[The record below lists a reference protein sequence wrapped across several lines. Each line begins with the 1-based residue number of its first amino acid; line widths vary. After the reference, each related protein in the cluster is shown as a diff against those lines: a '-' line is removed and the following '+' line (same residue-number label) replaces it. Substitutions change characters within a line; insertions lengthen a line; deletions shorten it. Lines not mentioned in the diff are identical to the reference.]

1 MAKTAVAWLKAKG
14 LTPFIVPAMGSHGG
28 AVAEGQV
35 KLLAELGFTPDAM
48 GCPIE
53 ATMEVVR
60 LGTTSHGL
68 PVYFDANARIRGG
81 GGEDTLV
88 VQGQDLNLALLDDDL
103 ITGIDIINL
112 INGSSTNNG
121 EMLSLDYL
129 EVLAL
134 SDDNEL
140 TINADPDDVIN
151 IDPGWTLVDETE
163 IGNDTFLT
171 YTQGVATLH
180 INYIDVGG

>member
-1 MAKTAVAWLKAKG
+1 VVYGGPGENGNYVLGDAGNNLVIGTSEDEILV
-14 LTPFIVPAMGSHGG
+14 GG
-28 AVAEGQV
+28 AGNDTLNGFGGND
-35 KLLAELGFTPDAM
+35 LLLGGAGNDQF
-48 GCPIE
+48 
-53 ATMEVVR
+53 
-60 LGTTSHGL
+60 
-68 PVYFDANARIRGG
+68 VYFDANARIRGG

>member
-1 MAKTAVAWLKAKG
+1 MS
-14 LTPFIVPAMGSHGG
+14 TP
-28 AVAEGQV
+28 
-35 KLLAELGFTPDAM
+35 
-48 GCPIE
+48 
-53 ATMEVVR
+53 
-60 LGTTSHGL
+60 
-68 PVYFDANARIRGG
+68 
-81 GGEDTLV
+81 LV
-88 VQGQDLNLALLDDDL
+88 VAVDGPS
-103 ITGIDIINL
+103 GS
-112 INGSSTNNG
+112 GKSSTARG
-121 EMLSLDYL
+121 VASRLSLDYL

-163 IGNDTFLT
+163 SGNDSFLT